1 MSERCVFFVII
12 FPLNIL
18 AGFEDLFDHT
28 VDRFHQGFGTVHRH
42 GDDRSGFFLIDVEFE
57 IRDKEPAVGFG
68 IQPAGG
74 DRGDADISL
83 IVGDCQI
90 GIGHVRDQLEFLR
103 VSAEFVI
110 VTFLDGTGLRDH
122 GRVGKVFD
130 RLIFVG
136 ILFADQETIPV
147 IRIIIFVMIL
157 PLQLLAVLLEPA
169 WALLCQATH
178 DLWQMT
184 APSSHGMY
192 ATMALR
198 MKENTKTWR
207 R

>member
-1 MSERCVFFVII
+1 MIRNEKQ
-12 FPLNIL
+12 
-18 AGFEDLFDHT
+18 AK
-28 VDRFHQGFGTVHRH
+28 
-42 GDDRSGFFLIDVEFE
+42 DDDDA
-57 IRDKEPAVGFG
+57 RDESKE
-68 IQPAGG
+68 Q
-74 DRGDADISL
+74 
-83 IVGDCQI
+83 
-90 GIGHVRDQLEFLR
+90 
-103 VSAEFVI
+103 
-110 VTFLDGTGLRDH
+110 T
-122 GRVGKVFD
+122 
-130 RLIFVG
+130 G
-136 ILFADQETIPV
+136 ILF
-147 IRIIIFVMIL
+147 RIIIFVMIL